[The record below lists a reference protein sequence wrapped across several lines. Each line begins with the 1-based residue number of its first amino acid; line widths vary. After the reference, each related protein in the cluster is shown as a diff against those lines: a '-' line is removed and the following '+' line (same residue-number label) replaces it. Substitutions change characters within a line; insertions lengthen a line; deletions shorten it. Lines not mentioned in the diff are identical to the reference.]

1 MMTAS
6 PASLTYRVDGSSP
19 DGGEAQPHAPHAL
32 LGSRQEDTVIWGRKW
47 LERFGFR
54 VSTAGTLDE
63 AAVLLENDPP
73 EVMVVDGSL
82 RGPDAAPA
90 WTAVRK
96 LPGGADLPVL
106 AICPND
112 KEARRA
118 VAEGS
123 TDVVSRPIEWQV
135 LSRRAARLVEAHRT
149 SRELAATRAELE
161 GLRAKAGSDST
172 HDQAQPLDGLTG
184 LPQRKAF
191 EQVLDGALGGSRTG
205 FTLAVLFL
213 DLDRF
218 KLINGTYGRL
228 GGSQVLV
235 QVGER
240 LRACLRKRELLGP
253 RRAGMATAAV
263 ARLAGDAFGM
273 MVSPAGSREDVAP
286 IAQAVLDAFTQPFL
300 VDEAE
305 VYVSASVGIA
315 IAPADG
321 TTAEELLQ
329 RAELAMADAGR
340 RGGGAFRFYSRG
352 LSDARQRSLKIDR
365 LLRRTLERN
374 ELSVHYQPIID
385 SRSQR
390 IVGAEALLRWQS
402 PELGNVPPM
411 EFIPVAEE
419 TGFMV
424 EIGRWVLQTSC
435 RALREWDEERLP
447 HIRMATNVSLCQLTR
462 GNLPQLV
469 DEVLAETGVEPTRLE
484 LELSERGALR
494 SDPEILRQ
502 LQALRRRGVRV
513 SVDDFGTGDS
523 AIAYLKRFPLDTLK
537 VDQSFVA
544 GALTDPDDAAITSA
558 MIAMAHRLRL
568 RVVAEGVEQQ
578 QQVDLLNRLECE
590 EVQGFF
596 FSPPVPAPA
605 FRELL
610 SANAKPARKSPA
622 VWPELGTQEV
632 TR

>member
-1 MMTAS
+1 MTAS
-6 PASLTYRVDGSSP
+6 PASTTHRIDGSSSFE
-19 DGGEAQPHAPHAL
+19 GGESRAPLAL
-32 LGSRQEDTVIWGRKW
+32 LASRQEDTLGWGRKW

-54 VSTAGTLDE
+54 VATASSLDE
-63 AAVLLENDPP
+63 AAAQLAAGP
-73 EVMVVDGSL
+73 EVVVVDGSV
-82 RGPDAAPA
+82 RGADAAPA
-90 WTAVRK
+90 WSSLRK
-96 LPGGADLPVL
+96 LPGGADVPVL
-106 AICPND
+106 AICAND

-135 LSRRAARLVEAHRT
+135 LSRRAARLVEAYRT
-149 SRELAATRAELE
+149 ARELAATRSELE
-161 GLRAKAGSDST
+161 GMRLRERPDS
-172 HDQAQPLDGLTG
+172 HGEQSMPLDALTG

-191 EQVLDGALGGSRTG
+191 EQVLDGALGATPRTG
-205 FTLAVLFL
+205 FSLAVLYL

-235 QVGER
+235 QVAER
-240 LRACLRKRELLGP
+240 LRGCLRKRELLGP
-253 RRAGMATAAV
+253 RRVGMATAAI
-263 ARLAGDAFGM
+263 ARLGGDAFGM
-273 MVSPAGSREDVAP
+273 MVSPVGSREDLSP
-286 IAQAVLDAFTQPFL
+286 IAQAILDALSQPFL

-329 RAELAMADAGR
+329 RSELAMADAGR

-352 LSDARQRSLKIDR
+352 LTDARQRSLKIDR

-374 ELSVHYQPIID
+374 ELSIHYQPIIE
-385 SRSQR
+385 SKSHR

-424 EIGRWVLQTSC
+424 EIGRWVLLTACQQ
-435 RALREWDEERLP
+435 LRTWDEARLP
-447 HIRMATNVSLCQLTR
+447 AIRMATNVSLCQVTR

-469 DEVLAETGVEPTRLE
+469 DEVLAETGLEPSRLE

-502 LQALRRRGVRV
+502 LQTLRRRGVRV

-544 GALTDPDDAAITSA
+544 GALSDPDDAAITSA

-578 QQVDLLNRLECE
+578 QQVDLLNQLECE

-596 FSPPVPAPA
+596 FSPPVPASA
-605 FRELL
+605 FRDLL
-610 SANAKPARKSPA
+610 AANAKPVSGPA
-622 VWPELGTQEV
+622 AWPVLGDRQGV
-632 TR
+632 SR

>member
-1 MMTAS
+1 MTTAS
-6 PASLTYRVDGSSP
+6 PASLTHRLDGSAP
-19 DGGEAQPHAPHAL
+19 ETGEARAPRAL
-32 LGSRQEDTVIWGRKW
+32 LASRQEDTVIWGRKW
-47 LERFGFR
+47 LERFGFQ
-54 VSTAGTLDE
+54 VATAATLDE
-63 AAVLLENDPP
+63 AASLLETDPP
-73 EVMVVDGSL
+73 EVVVLDGSL
-82 RGPDAAPA
+82 RGADSSPA
-90 WTAVRK
+90 WSALRK
-96 LPGGADLPVL
+96 MPGGADVPVL
-106 AICPND
+106 AICSND

-118 VAEGS
+118 IGEGG
-123 TDVVSRPIEWQV
+123 TDVVTRPIEWQV
-135 LSRRAARLVEAHRT
+135 LSRRATRLVEAYRT
-149 SRELAATRAELE
+149 SRELAAARSELE
-161 GLRAKAGSDST
+161 GLRSKDRADGG

-191 EQVLDGALGGSRTG
+191 EQVLDGALGGSPRTG

-240 LRACLRKRELLGP
+240 LRGCLRKRELLGP

-286 IAQAVLDAFTQPFL
+286 IAQAVLDAFTQPFV

-374 ELSVHYQPIID
+374 ELSVHYQPIIE
-385 SRSQR
+385 SRSRR

-424 EIGRWVLQTSC
+424 EIGRWVLQTAC
-435 RALREWDEERLP
+435 RELRAWDDARLP
-447 HIRMATNVSLCQLTR
+447 RIRMATNVSLCQVTR

-469 DEVLAETGVEPTRLE
+469 DEVLAETGVEPSRIE

-502 LQALRRRGVRV
+502 LQSLRRRGVRV

-537 VDQSFVA
+537 VDQSFIA
-544 GALTDPDDAAITSA
+544 GALSDPDDAAITSA

-578 QQVDLLNRLECE
+578 QQVDLLNKLECE

-605 FRELL
+605 FRDMLA
-610 SANAKPARKSPA
+610 ANAKPARKSPA
-622 VWPELGTQEV
+622 VWPELGDSEEV

>member
-6 PASLTYRVDGSSP
+6 PASVSHRVDGSSSP
-19 DGGEAQPHAPHAL
+19 GGESSAPRAL
-32 LGSRQEDTVIWGRKW
+32 VASRQEDTVTWAKKW

-54 VSTAGTLDE
+54 VSSAGTLDE
-63 AAVLLENDPP
+63 AAGQLESCAP
-73 EVMVVDGSL
+73 EVVVVDGSL
-82 RGPDAAPA
+82 RAPDSTPA
-90 WTAVRK
+90 WAALRK
-96 LPGGADLPVL
+96 LPGAADVPVL
-106 AICPND
+106 AICANG
-112 KEARRA
+112 KEAQRA
-118 VAEGS
+118 VGEGC

-135 LSRRAARLVEAHRT
+135 LSRRAARLVEAYRT
-149 SRELAATRAELE
+149 SRELQATRSELE
-161 GLRAKAGSDST
+161 GLRSRDRSDSQ
-172 HDQAQPLDGLTG
+172 HEQALPLDVLTG
-184 LPQRKAF
+184 LPQRKGF
-191 EQVLDGALGGSRTG
+191 EQVLDGALGGSPRTG

-263 ARLAGDAFGM
+263 ARMGGDAFGM

-286 IAQAVLDAFTQPFL
+286 IAQAVLDAFTQPFV

-305 VYVSASVGIA
+305 VYVSASLGIA
-315 IAPADG
+315 IAPSDG
-321 TTAEELLQ
+321 TSAEELLQ

-374 ELSVHYQPIID
+374 ELSIHYQPIID
-385 SRSQR
+385 SRSRR

-424 EIGRWVLQTSC
+424 EIGRWVLLTAC
-435 RALREWDEERLP
+435 RELRSWDEQRLP
-447 HIRMATNVSLCQLTR
+447 PIRMATNVSLCQVTR

-469 DEVLAETGVEPTRLE
+469 DEVLAETGVDPARLE

-502 LQALRRRGVRV
+502 LQTLRRRGVRV

-537 VDQSFVA
+537 VDQSFIA
-544 GALTDPDDAAITSA
+544 GALSDPDDAAITSA

-578 QQVDLLNRLECE
+578 EQVELLNRLECE

-596 FSPPVPAPA
+596 FSPPVPAAA
-605 FRELL
+605 FRDMLA
-610 SANAKPARKSPA
+610 ANAKPARNSSA
-622 VWPELGTQEV
+622 VWPELGDSQEV
-632 TR
+632 SR

>member
-6 PASLTYRVDGSSP
+6 PASTAHRIDGSTSE
-19 DGGEAQPHAPHAL
+19 GGEARAPLAL
-32 LGSRQEDTVIWGRKW
+32 LASRQDDTVAWGRKW

-54 VSTAGTLDE
+54 VSVAGSLDE
-63 AAVLLENDPP
+63 AGAQLESDPP
-73 EVMVVDGSL
+73 DVVVVDGSL
-82 RGPDAAPA
+82 RGADAAPA
-90 WTAVRK
+90 WTALRK
-96 LPGGADLPVL
+96 LPGGAEVPVL
-106 AICPND
+106 AICAND
-112 KEARRA
+112 KEARKA
-118 VAEGS
+118 VSEGS

-135 LSRRAARLVEAHRT
+135 LSRRAARLVDAYRT
-149 SRELAATRAELE
+149 WRELQATRSELE
-161 GLRAKAGSDST
+161 GLRMRDRSESQGEHT
-172 HDQAQPLDGLTG
+172 IPLDALTG

-191 EQVLDGALGGSRTG
+191 EQVLESALAGSRNG
-205 FTLAVLFL
+205 FSLAVLFL

-240 LRACLRKRELLGP
+240 LRGCLRKRELLGP

-263 ARLAGDAFGM
+263 ARLGGDAFGM
-273 MVSPAGSREDVAP
+273 MVSPAGSREDVSP
-286 IAQAVLDAFTQPFL
+286 IAQAVLDALSDPFL

-305 VYVSASVGIA
+305 VYVSASLGIA

-321 TTAEELLQ
+321 TTSEELLQ

-374 ELSVHYQPIID
+374 ELSLHYQPIID
-385 SRSQR
+385 SRSHR

-424 EIGRWVLQTSC
+424 EIGRWVLLTAC
-435 RALREWDEERLP
+435 RQLRAWDDLRLP
-447 HIRMATNVSLCQLTR
+447 PIRMATNVSLCQITR
-462 GNLPQLV
+462 VNLPQLV
-469 DEVLAETGVEPTRLE
+469 EEVLSETGVEPPRLE

-537 VDQSFVA
+537 VDQSFIA
-544 GALTDPDDAAITSA
+544 GALSDPDDAAITSA

-568 RVVAEGVEQQ
+568 RVVAEGVERQ
-578 QQVDLLNRLECE
+578 QQVDMLNQLECE
-590 EVQGFF
+590 EIQGFF
-596 FSPPVPAPA
+596 FSPPVPANA
-605 FRELL
+605 FRDMLA
-610 SANAKPARKSPA
+610 ANAKPPRTSPA
-622 VWPELGTQEV
+622 IWPELGNNGV
-632 TR
+632 SR

>member
-1 MMTAS
+1 MMTAL
-6 PASLTYRVDGSSP
+6 PASATHRIDGSSFE
-19 DGGEAQPHAPHAL
+19 GGDTRAPLAL
-32 LGSRQEDTVIWGRKW
+32 LASRQEDTLAWGKKW

-54 VSTAGTLDE
+54 VAAAVSLDE
-63 AAVLLENDPP
+63 AAGQLETDPP
-73 EVMVVDGSL
+73 ELVVVDGSL
-82 RGPDAAPA
+82 RGPDSLPA
-90 WTAVRK
+90 WSALRK
-96 LPGGADLPVL
+96 LPGGADVPVL
-106 AICPND
+106 AICAND

-118 VAEGS
+118 VGEGS
-123 TDVVSRPIEWQV
+123 TDVVRRPIEWQV
-135 LSRRAARLVEAHRT
+135 LSRRAARMVEAYRT
-149 SRELAATRAELE
+149 TRELAATRTELE
-161 GLRAKAGSDST
+161 GMRSRDRAESQGE
-172 HDQAQPLDGLTG
+172 QAQPLDPLTG

-191 EQVLDGALGGSRTG
+191 EQVLDGALGGSPRTG

-235 QVGER
+235 QVAER
-240 LRACLRKRELLGP
+240 LRGCLRKRELLGP

-263 ARLAGDAFGM
+263 ARLGGDAFGM
-273 MVSPAGSREDVAP
+273 MVSPAGAREDVSP
-286 IAQAVLDAFTQPFL
+286 IAQAVLDALSDPFV

-305 VYVSASVGIA
+305 VYVSASLGIA
-315 IAPADG
+315 IAPTDG

-385 SRSQR
+385 SRSRR

-424 EIGRWVLQTSC
+424 EIGRWVLLTAC
-435 RALREWDEERLP
+435 RELRAWDDLRLP
-447 HIRMATNVSLCQLTR
+447 PIRMATNVSLCQVTR

-469 DEVLAETGVEPTRLE
+469 DEALNETGVAPSRLE

-537 VDQSFVA
+537 VDQSFIA

-558 MIAMAHRLRL
+558 MIAMAHRMRL

-578 QQVDLLNRLECE
+578 QQVDLLNELECE

-596 FSPPVPAPA
+596 FSPPVPALA

-610 SANAKPARKSPA
+610 AANARPARKSPA
-622 VWPELGTQEV
+622 VWPELGDSQEV
-632 TR
+632 SR